1 MEYFWTNTVWYVL
14 LGLITIFELI
24 IIFRKA
30 KNVRFTLAFYLTVT
44 GITLAVEITLF
55 FAFSAYDY
63 YPKIITSSYYDD
75 ELTGN
80 LFSQF
85 SASATALLV
94 PVLNLSS
101 YWILIFAAGYG
112 IIEEIFLALGIYSH
126 NWYRTWMT
134 LLGMS
139 ALFWLVK
146 KMYYVSIKKSSRLL
160 HYINIYFS
168 LITLVVITI
177 CWGLLLSG
185 RQSFSRALGAN
196 PVASPY
202 LVSNLYTTPIFI
214 SLMIMYFR
222 KWKTYAKATV
232 IVLFYIITYILG
244 YLHIIYFYNVWWYLL
259 GTTLLIFGAYFSIVL
274 MDHLYRSE
282 S

>member
-14 LGLITIFELI
+14 LGLVTIFELI

-44 GITLAVEITLF
+44 GITLAAEITLF
-55 FAFSAYDY
+55 FVFSAYDY

-94 PVLNLSS
+94 PVFNLSS
-101 YWILIFAAGYG
+101 YWMLIFAGAYG

-139 ALFWLVK
+139 ALFWIVK
-146 KMYYVSIKKSSRLL
+146 KNYFISIKKSSRLL

-177 CWGLLLSG
+177 CWGLILSG
-185 RQSFSRALGAN
+185 RQSYSRALGEN
-196 PVASPY
+196 PVSSPY

-222 KWKTYAKATV
+222 KWKLYAKALV
-232 IVLFYIITYILG
+232 IVLLYIITYILE
-244 YLHIIYFYNVWWYLL
+244 YLHVIYFYNVWWYLMA
-259 GTTLLIFGAYFSIVL
+259 TTLLIFGAYFSIVL
-274 MDHLYRSE
+274 MDHLYKSE